1 MINEGNGEM
10 EENSIRGS
18 ETHSEHDAEGKT
30 FRTQGGNEAMFSRS
44 LCAPADLRFTGPVLV
59 CKRLRNQEENHTGH
73 AAAVETQTDSRPQVL
88 LAVWGEGN
96 PVLYVLLSGNRTR
109 RK

>member
-1 MINEGNGEM
+1 MSM
-10 EENSIRGS
+10 AQRGRR
-18 ETHSEHDAEGKT
+18 SEHREEMKP
-30 FRTQGGNEAMFSRS
+30 FSRG

-88 LAVWGEGN
+88 RAVWGEGN